1 MKNYKK
7 YYNKPI
13 LFSLLIGQK
22 MQNTFQNS
30 FMSLWFTFKKQIR
43 AKEFLKQMDK
53 VIPYER
59 FLVIIW
65 EKYGTW

>member
-1 MKNYKK
+1 
-7 YYNKPI
+7 
-13 LFSLLIGQK
+13 

-59 FLVIIW
+59 FLGII
-65 EKYGTW
+65 